1 MAISFKTPA
10 IERKTKDSAASSA
23 LTFVFPQGLREFTRY
38 AMSDRLPFI
47 PPAFVAN
54 LFNTIQMKIIFLV
67 ICWSFGL
74 LQASSVFSQ
83 PASGENRKPNILVIM
98 TDQQNAYMMS
108 CTGNK
113 WLHTPAMD
121 AMAAAGIRFSRTY
134 VTNPVCSPS
143 RFSLMTGRYPTFI
156 GMRENTVHGIDKEK
170 LESLYPQSIGP
181 LLRKA
186 GYETIYGGKAHF
198 PGIKYDDVEPWGFER
213 LTLDERDGLAADCAD
228 FLLNRKKDDQ
238 PFLLFASFINP
249 HDICGDAILYAG
261 KRPDIGYIKDIV
273 KEELA
278 KAKQLPAGVTE
289 EEFFDKY
296 CPPLPPNHAPM
307 IGETSEVDR
316 FVKLRPFQDI
326 VREQWTEKDWRMHR
340 WAYMRLTERV
350 DGQIGI
356 VMDALKRSGLAD
368 NTIVIFTSD
377 HGDHDGAHKL
387 EHKTLFYEE
396 SAGVPFI
403 VIYPWADQ
411 KGVVDN
417 KHLVN
422 NGLDLLP
429 TLCSFAGITPPSDL
443 PGRSLLPLLTR
454 EKKVRWRSY
463 TIIENQ
469 MGFLIHTGRYKYEL
483 DDQGAVREMFVDLKA
498 DPGETRN
505 LINER
510 RYKKKIRQLR
520 AELLSY
526 LKQHNI
532 SVDPPVAGAGS

>member
-1 MAISFKTPA
+1 M
-10 IERKTKDSAASSA
+10 R
-23 LTFVFPQGLREFTRY
+23 
-38 AMSDRLPFI
+38 
-47 PPAFVAN
+47 
-54 LFNTIQMKIIFLV
+54 IIFSF
-67 ICWSFGL
+67 ICLLIIL
-74 LQASSVFSQ
+74 LQTVTILGQ
-83 PASGENRKPNILVIM
+83 PTGNDNRKPNILVIM
-98 TDQQNAYMMS
+98 TDQQNASMIS
-108 CTGNK
+108 CAGNK
-113 WLHTPAMD
+113 WLNTPTMD
-121 AMAAAGIRFSRTY
+121 AMAAAGIRFSRAY

-143 RFSLMTGRYPTFI
+143 RFSLMTGRYPSVI
-156 GMRENTVHGIDKEK
+156 GMRENTVQGIDKEK
-170 LESLYPQSIGP
+170 LESLYAQSIGP
-181 LLRKA
+181 LFRKA

-198 PGIKYDDVEPWGFER
+198 PGIKYNDVEPWGFER

-228 FLLNRKKDDQ
+228 FLLGRKNDDK

-261 KRPDIGYIKDIV
+261 KKPDIGYIKDNV
-273 KEELA
+273 RGELQ
-278 KAKQLPAGVTE
+278 KAKQIPAGITE

-307 IGETSEVDR
+307 IGETSEVER
-316 FVKLRPFQDI
+316 FVRLRPFQHI

-350 DGQIGI
+350 DAQIGI

-377 HGDHDGAHKL
+377 HGEHDGAHKL

-403 VIYPWADQ
+403 VVYPWADK
-411 KGVVDN
+411 KGVVDD

-429 TLCSFAGITPPSDL
+429 TLCSFAAITPPPDL
-443 PGRSLLPLLTR
+443 RGRSLLPLLR
-454 EKKVRWRSY
+454 GEKKVRWRSY
-463 TIIENQ
+463 TVIENQ
-469 MGFLIHTGRYKYEL
+469 IGFLIHTGRYKYEL
-483 DDQGAVREMFVDLKA
+483 DDQGAVREMFVDLKV

-510 RYKKKIRQLR
+510 RYRKKIRQLR
-520 AELLSY
+520 TELLSY

-532 SVDPPVAGAGS
+532 SIDPPAIVSGS